1 MKQMLAVLLSAGL
14 LAVSTGCGALL
25 ERDYTQVTDHVDQT
39 ADTGDATALR
49 AEGYAEQQR
58 PVLCD
63 HGGRHRHGPPVPVHG
78 GH

>member
-49 AEGYAEQQR
+49 A
-58 PVLCD
+58 
-63 HGGRHRHGPPVPVHG
+63 GGLR
-78 GH
+78 